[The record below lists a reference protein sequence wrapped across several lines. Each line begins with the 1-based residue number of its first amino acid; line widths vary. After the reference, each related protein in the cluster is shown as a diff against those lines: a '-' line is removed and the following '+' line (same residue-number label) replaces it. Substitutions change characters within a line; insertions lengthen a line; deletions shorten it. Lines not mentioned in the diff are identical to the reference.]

1 MLVKEKQNIYLLCEL
16 LRGFGV
22 HVSLPHLGV
31 QLGLLIG
38 ISSNAPN
45 KLGYMRYNIY
55 ILYNIYIYILYN
67 IYIYYMCYIY
77 VIHICMEVASYSC
90 KIVSI

>member
-16 LRGFGV
+16 MRGFGV
-22 HVSLPHLGV
+22 HVSLPRLGV

-55 ILYNIYIYILYN
+55 TYS
-67 IYIYYMCYIY
+67 YMYAGCFLFL
-77 VIHICMEVASYSC
+77 
-90 KIVSI
+90 